1 MFALS
6 RMPTTESRTGVFF
19 LEVGI
24 VFVITLAVMAL
35 YAWRLGGGM
44 FSNQNYLYAAI
55 AVAVVVA
62 VVRVM
67 MFNERKTGRSFV

>member
-1 MFALS
+1 
-6 RMPTTESRTGVFF
+6 MPTTESRTGVFF

>member
-6 RMPTTESRTGVFF
+6 RMPTKESRVGVFF
-19 LEVGI
+19 FEVGI
-24 VFVITLAVMAL
+24 VFVLTLAVMGL

-55 AVAVVVA
+55 AVAIIVA
-62 VVRVM
+62 VFRVM
-67 MFNERKTGRSFV
+67 MYNERKTGRSFV